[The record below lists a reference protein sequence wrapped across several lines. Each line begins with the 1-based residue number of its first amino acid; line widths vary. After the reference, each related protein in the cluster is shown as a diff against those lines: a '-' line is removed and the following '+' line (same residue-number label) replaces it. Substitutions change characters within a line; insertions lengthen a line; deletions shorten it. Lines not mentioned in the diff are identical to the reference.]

1 MFVYVSTC
9 VIMAEFTNEA
19 LLKLSQ
25 SLSENALSLREIA
38 KKSTSSGSGTGTSQS
53 EGRVI

>member
-1 MFVYVSTC
+1 MC